1 VLLRSASLGL
11 FLVLTAAPAL
21 GHDPSAWGG
30 LFRSR
35 DNAATW
41 MPVDAGLFIGGAL
54 AVSVSPTDANHLLYA
69 TDSRLLR
76 SRNGGRDWTQEA
88 ADKLIGPTLAVAFDQ
103 AGKGAAASS
112 SAGVFYT
119 EDGARWHEAST
130 PGGPVVA
137 RAIIAGAANGRFYLA
152 GSRGL
157 MLSDDYGRN
166 WTKTGEGVPDVTAT
180 ALLVM
185 PGSPDTI
192 LTVVAGELWSSRDA
206 GGHWQPGGA
215 GLPHDRIET
224 VARDS
229 TIATRLWSA
238 AADQLYMSD
247 DAGASWHAVGAPLP
261 GPGISVRGIAATQNG
276 EIIAVTTHRGLL
288 RSADGGNTW
297 GQVEGT
303 LPVHLEAGPLTI
315 DPHDS
320 TTLYAGFALSPY
332 PDIWRRAEEGSNLLS
347 QSDPVSLAG
356 GAASLML
363 LIIGGWFAAKKLSR
377 LYHQDGASRL

>member
-1 VLLRSASLGL
+1 VFLRSASFGL

-21 GHDPSAWGG
+21 AHDPSAWGG

-35 DNAATW
+35 DNAASW

-54 AVSVSPTDANHLLYA
+54 AVSVSPTDASHLLYA

-76 SRNGGRDWTQEA
+76 SHNGGRDWTQEA

-103 AGKGAAASS
+103 AGKGAVASS

-119 EDGARWHEAST
+119 EDGTRWHEAST

-137 RAIIAGAANGRFYLA
+137 RAIIAGAVGGRFYLA

-157 MLSDDYGRN
+157 MLSNDYGRN
-166 WTKTGEGVPDVTAT
+166 WTKIAEGVPDVTAA
-180 ALLVM
+180 ALLVI
-185 PGSPDTI
+185 PGSPDSI

-206 GGHWQPGGA
+206 GAHWQPGGA
-215 GLPHDRIET
+215 GLPHARIET

-229 TIATRLWSA
+229 TIATRLWSV

-276 EIIAVTTHRGLL
+276 DIIALTTHRGLL
-288 RSADGGNTW
+288 RSADGGKTW

-303 LPVHLEAGPLTI
+303 LPVHLEAGPLMI

-320 TTLYAGFALSPY
+320 TTLYVGFALSPY

-347 QSDPVSLAG
+347 QADPVSLAG

-363 LIIGGWFAAKKLSR
+363 LIIGGWLAAKKLSR

>member
-88 ADKLIGPTLAVAFDQ
+88 ADKVIGPTLAVAFDQ

-137 RAIIAGAANGRFYLA
+137 RAIIAGAAGGRFYLA

-157 MLSDDYGRN
+157 MLSNDYGRN
-166 WTKTGEGVPDVTAT
+166 WTKIGEGVPDVTAA

-206 GGHWQPGGA
+206 GVHWQPGGA
-215 GLPHDRIET
+215 GLPHGGIET

-347 QSDPVSLAG
+347 QADPVSLAG

>member
-1 VLLRSASLGL
+1 MLLRSASLGL

-137 RAIIAGAANGRFYLA
+137 RAIIAGAAGGRFYLA

-157 MLSDDYGRN
+157 MLSNDYGRN
-166 WTKTGEGVPDVTAT
+166 WTKIGEGVPAVTAT

-206 GGHWQPGGA
+206 GVHWQPGGA
-215 GLPHDRIET
+215 GLPHGGIET

-347 QSDPVSLAG
+347 QADPVSLAG

>member
-157 MLSDDYGRN
+157 MLSNDYGRN
-166 WTKTGEGVPDVTAT
+166 WTKIGEGVPDVTAT
-180 ALLVM
+180 ALLVI

-347 QSDPVSLAG
+347 QADPVSLAG

>member
-1 VLLRSASLGL
+1 MLLRSASLGL
-11 FLVLTAAPAL
+11 FLVLTAAPAF

-137 RAIIAGAANGRFYLA
+137 RAIIAGAAGGRFYLA

-157 MLSDDYGRN
+157 MLSNDYGRN
-166 WTKTGEGVPDVTAT
+166 WTKIGEGVPDVTAA

-206 GGHWQPGGA
+206 GVHWQPGGA
-215 GLPHDRIET
+215 GLPHGGIET

-347 QSDPVSLAG
+347 QADPVSLAG